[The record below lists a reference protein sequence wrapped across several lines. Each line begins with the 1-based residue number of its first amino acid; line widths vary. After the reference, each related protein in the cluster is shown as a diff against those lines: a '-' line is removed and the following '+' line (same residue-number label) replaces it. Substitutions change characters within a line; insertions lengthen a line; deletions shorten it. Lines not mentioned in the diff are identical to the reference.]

1 MSISQ
6 PIAELASTKVDAVYE
21 QAQKLPNQAFKL
33 RLNATLNAPTILIP
47 INSTSDE
54 GLYLDLGHLTLQTK
68 FLDDRNRLLVEQQEV
83 IVENVLASHVRVNQN
98 NAIQSEISLLEC
110 TQLRVT
116 IDRLLYPEQVKSKP
130 FISIRMQWDFVH
142 VRSIF
147 ILLT

>member
-1 MSISQ
+1 M
-6 PIAELASTKVDAVYE
+6 ELASTQVDAVYE

-68 FLDDRNRLLVEQQEV
+68 FLYDPNRLLVEQQEV
-83 IVENVLASHVRVNQN
+83 IIKNVLASHVRVNQN

-116 IDRLLYPEQVKSKP
+116 IDRLLYPEQAKSKP
-130 FISIRMQWDFVH
+130 FISIRMHWDFVH

-147 ILLT
+147 ILFI

>member
-1 MSISQ
+1 M
-6 PIAELASTKVDAVYE
+6 ELASTQVDAVYE

-68 FLDDRNRLLVEQQEV
+68 FLDDPNRLLVEQQEV
-83 IVENVLASHVRVNQN
+83 IIENVLASHVRVNQN

-110 TQLRVT
+110 AQLKVT

-130 FISIRMQWDFVH
+130 FISIRMHWDFVH

-147 ILLT
+147 IRLISWNR